1 VNGISKGKSGPS
13 WSTFQKMNLQVGE
26 KEKDTQP
33 EHNQTMNQHM
43 SMKTLEALKVV
54 FQSTL
59 AKMTVEE
66 TEERMLALA
75 EAALEL
81 YPILK
86 AEEEE
91 QNRCHAPIK
100 SGDKKGQTC
109 GKTLKD
115 GQCAVH
121 KDAIHP
127 PATCSMILTSGDKKG
142 QACGKTCASGKTRCG
157 VHASL
162 PEAGTGC
169 EYIFNRGA
177 DKGKR
182 CDKKQK
188 DGCAFCPSHAESP
201 EKSDSKEKKPKA
213 PKAKE
218 EKKEEQKE
226 KEQIRCVRRAG
237 VAVIKGTCI
246 AIEPEST
253 DIIGYVSSTGAEDD
267 LKWTFHGEWHESMSE
282 VRGKYEIVCPF
293 SPKRMMILDEAE

>member
-1 VNGISKGKSGPS
+1 MKR
-13 WSTFQKMNLQVGE
+13 LAGE
-26 KEKDTQP
+26 KEKGN
-33 EHNQTMNQHM
+33 HNHPANRTMNTNM

-54 FQSTL
+54 FQATL
-59 AKMTVEE
+59 AKMGVEE
-66 TEERMLALA
+66 TDERMLALA
-75 EAALEL
+75 ENALEV

-86 AEEEE
+86 AEAEE

-127 PATCSMILTSGDKKG
+127 PAACSMILTSGDKKG
-142 QACGKTCASGKTRCG
+142 QACGKTCAAGKTRCG
-157 VHASL
+157 LHASL
-162 PEAGTGC
+162 PEPGTGC
-169 EYIFNRGA
+169 EYIYNRGA

-188 DGCAFCPSHAESP
+188 DGCAFCSEHQSKP
-201 EKSDSKEKKPKA
+201 KDSKEKEPKA
-213 PKAKE
+213 PKAKAE
-218 EKKEEQKE
+218 PKPKEEPKE

-253 DIIGYVSSTGAEDD
+253 DIIGYVSSTGAEDN
-267 LKWTFHGEWHESMSE
+267 LTWTFHGEWHDSMPE
-282 VRGKYEIVCPF
+282 VRDKYEIVCPF
-293 SPKRMMILDEAE
+293 SKRMMIVDEE

>member
-1 VNGISKGKSGPS
+1 
-13 WSTFQKMNLQVGE
+13 MN
-26 KEKDTQP
+26 TQ
-33 EHNQTMNQHM
+33 M
-43 SMKTLEALKVV
+43 SIKTLEALKVV
-54 FQSTL
+54 FQSAL

-66 TEERMLALA
+66 TDERMVALA

-86 AEEEE
+86 AEEED

-100 SGDKKGQTC
+100 SGEKKGQTC

-127 PATCSMILTSGDKKG
+127 PATCGMILTSGDKKG
-142 QACGKTCASGKTRCG
+142 QACGKTCASGETRCG
-157 VHASL
+157 LHARL

-188 DGCAFCPSHAESP
+188 DGCAFCPSHADSP

-213 PKAKE
+213 PNEAKPKAEKPKAEKPKAEKPKE
-218 EKKEEQKE
+218 KPSEE

-246 AIEPEST
+246 AIETEST
-253 DIIGYVSSTGAEDD
+253 NIIGYVSSSGPEDD
-267 LKWTFHGEWHESMSE
+267 LKWTFHGEWHDTMPE
-282 VRGKYEIVCPF
+282 VRDKYDIVCPF
-293 SPKRMMILDEAE
+293 SPKRMMILDDE